1 MTQTRTNTPRCT
13 LLMTQTRT
21 NTPRCTLWVAQA
33 RVNTP
38 QCYFKVCR
46 AGRTPYLYSS
56 REFTEHLRTFLKI
69 QKNCVLRALLPFGGH
84 LATFHKDAFRF
95 LHRNSSYICLN
106 CTFSFFTSALSFS
119 AQRNVIKGS
128 GGLQR
133 RPQDARKQ
141 LKQTAA
147 HACSS
152 CIGVSPVPLA
162 EPASVDGRQLLFPIP
177 LAPSEMFAHHEVAYF
192 LALFFCLVIKR

>member
-1 MTQTRTNTPRCT
+1 MTTQQTWQNYCRIIWKLTISSPPTHYPKRPLGGAKGMNVPWCTLLVAQARTNAPWCT

-106 CTFSFFTSALSFS
+106 CTFSFFTSTLSFS

-128 GGLQR
+128 GGL
-133 RPQDARKQ
+133 
-141 LKQTAA
+141 
-147 HACSS
+147 H
-152 CIGVSPVPLA
+152 
-162 EPASVDGRQLLFPIP
+162 
-177 LAPSEMFAHHEVAYF
+177 
-192 LALFFCLVIKR
+192 LV

>member
-1 MTQTRTNTPRCT
+1 MTQTRTNTPRCTLLIAQARTDTPRCTLLIAQARTDTPRCT

-84 LATFHKDAFRF
+84 LATFHR
-95 LHRNSSYICLN
+95 
-106 CTFSFFTSALSFS
+106 
-119 AQRNVIKGS
+119 G
-128 GGLQR
+128 
-133 RPQDARKQ
+133 
-141 LKQTAA
+141 
-147 HACSS
+147 
-152 CIGVSPVPLA
+152 PVPQ
-162 EPASVDGRQLLFPIP
+162 ASGSQ
-177 LAPSEMFAHHEVAYF
+177 APFQAHRAYGCSRPPQE
-192 LALFFCLVIKR
+192 ARPRRA

>member
-1 MTQTRTNTPRCT
+1 MNVPWCTLLVAQARTNAPLCTLLMTQTRTNTPRCTLLIAQARTDTPRCTLLIAQARTDTPRCT

-106 CTFSFFTSALSFS
+106 CTFSFFTSTLSFS

-128 GGLQR
+128 GGL
-133 RPQDARKQ
+133 
-141 LKQTAA
+141 
-147 HACSS
+147 H
-152 CIGVSPVPLA
+152 
-162 EPASVDGRQLLFPIP
+162 
-177 LAPSEMFAHHEVAYF
+177 
-192 LALFFCLVIKR
+192 LV

>member
-1 MTQTRTNTPRCT
+1 MTQTRTNTPRCTLLIAQARTDTPRCTLLIAQARTDTPRCT

-38 QCYFKVCR
+38 QCYFKVRR

-95 LHRNSSYICLN
+95 LHRNSSYICPKLH
-106 CTFSFFTSALSFS
+106 FFFFYLHAVLFHPVVEDCKRKRWTASRLI
-119 AQRNVIKGS
+119 IK
-128 GGLQR
+128 
-133 RPQDARKQ
+133 K
-141 LKQTAA
+141 
-147 HACSS
+147 
-152 CIGVSPVPLA
+152 
-162 EPASVDGRQLLFPIP
+162 
-177 LAPSEMFAHHEVAYF
+177 APG
-192 LALFFCLVIKR
+192 CPNTT